1 MVFGFRKEQI
11 IMFMSKKVKKVIE
24 FDLQRFADIS
34 NSNSDSLV
42 TGTSE
47 NDVIENGGWHLGAN
61 G

>member
-1 MVFGFRKEQI
+1 MEMVFGFRKEQI

-47 NDVIENGGWHLGAN
+47 NDVIENGG
-61 G
+61 